1 MNSFY
6 AILHRTPNK
15 QGKPK
20 EPWTQESERQ
30 DMKPVAHSKFF
41 GQHEIRGLPLTR
53 GHRKPTEKK
62 KVSSSETPHVL
73 LVWESPRVCHRIVFL
88 PWIPDRRCL
97 RIPTVHLDSV
107 PTARSLDRSIK
118 DSKHLLVEQ
127 R

>member
-62 KVSSSETPHVL
+62 RFPPPRPHTCCSFGKVR
-73 LVWESPRVCHRIVFL
+73 ESVIALSFCLGFQIVAASGFQ
-88 PWIPDRRCL
+88 PSIWIPFQ
-97 RIPTVHLDSV
+97 P
-107 PTARSLDRSIK
+107 LDRWI
-118 DSKHLLVEQ
+118 DRSKTPSTSS
-127 R
+127 